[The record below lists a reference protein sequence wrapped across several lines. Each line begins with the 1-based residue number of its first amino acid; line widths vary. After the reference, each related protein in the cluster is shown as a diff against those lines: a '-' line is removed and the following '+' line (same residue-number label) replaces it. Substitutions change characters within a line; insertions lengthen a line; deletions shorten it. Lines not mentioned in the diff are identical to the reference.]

1 MIDVSSAQFEAEVV
15 QRSRSGP
22 VIVDFWA
29 PWCGPCRT
37 LGPVLERLEAE
48 SARGGAPWT
57 LAKVNTDENAALGQR
72 FQIQGI
78 PAVKAFVD
86 GRVVAEFVGAQP
98 EAQVRA
104 WLAGFLPDAAAV
116 AAAGA
121 ARAEAAGD
129 ASGAAALY
137 AEALRHDPQNPAGL
151 LHRASTA
158 SSAEQAWALLARLRP
173 RDRMAHAA
181 AVARVELCA
190 GAPALADAR
199 AASLAGGG
207 TSARWDLARA
217 LLAAPA
223 GDRDPAEALEILF
236 GIVRADRAFAA
247 PPFGSDAA
255 RKAMLAVF
263 DVVVAEPGGRALA
276 DEFRRRLTRELQA

>member
-1 MIDVSSAQFEAEVV
+1 MIDVTAAQFEADVL
-15 QRSRSGP
+15 QASRSRP

-48 SARGGAPWT
+48 AGQGAAPWT
-57 LAKVNTDENAALGQR
+57 LAKVNTDQNPALGQR

-86 GRVVAEFVGAQP
+86 GKVVAEFVGAQP

-104 WLAGFLPDAAAV
+104 WLAGFLPDAAAT

-121 ARAEAAGD
+121 ARAEAAGNVQE
-129 ASGAAALY
+129 AAALY
-137 AEALRHDPQNPAGL
+137 AEALRHDPQNAAAL
-151 LHRASTA
+151 LHRAAAA
-158 SSAEQAWALLARLRP
+158 SSADDAWALLARLRP
-173 RDRMAHAA
+173 RDRALHAA

-190 GAPALADAR
+190 GAPSLVEAR

-207 TSARWDLARA
+207 TAVRWNLARA
-217 LLAAPA
+217 LLAAPGPDA
-223 GDRDPAEALEILF
+223 DPAEALEILF
-236 GIVRADRAFAA
+236 GIVRTDRGWSA
-247 PPFGSDAA
+247 PPFGADAA

-263 DVVVAEPGGRALA
+263 DLLGAGGRALA
-276 DEFRRRLTRELQA
+276 DEFRRRLIRELHA